1 MLRWKGLQNLTVA
14 VSNTSRTA
22 LVFTL
27 QSSKPNER
35 LDYLGLL
42 DQLDHLTARK
52 DQMREPVSGSEI
64 LLVVQRR
71 LLGRIPGAEESAP
84 AATAYQQI
92 VTQMRRAHA
101 RSSAEQQQAEEEGI
115 ALRDSIR
122 AAYPFHPALVDLM
135 RERWAAVPDFQRT
148 RGALRFLASC
158 LRAAHREGKSRA
170 LLGPG
175 DVPLHDP
182 EVRLAFFKEV
192 GQREDYQAVLEHD
205 FLGAHARAKQIDDRR
220 AREVPTEA
228 MRRPATRLA
237 TAILMYSFGGLRREG
252 AKEKELL
259 PPGVS
264 EEELLAACVGPDL
277 DTVTA
282 LACLKE
288 LKERCLYLHFDGVR
302 YCFKKDPNITL
313 LLEQEADAVARDE
326 RQVRDQIK
334 EMLEERLAGHREA
347 IVWPERSGDI
357 SDKDPAFLVAYL
369 PLEFAAMPQAGQD
382 AHAKELMEKYGDKPR
397 SYRNGL
403 GLAVPS
409 GDQIE
414 SLRRSVRY
422 LLAAERV
429 KAKARQHNLTDE
441 QRGQL
446 REREATHRAEAE
458 SAFLKLYMEV
468 WFPKVEKGEVRIE
481 PVAFGGRPPQTTLNS
496 ESKKAMIHER
506 IMELVTNTHKRVFS
520 KQPPGKVAELFKL
533 GEGTPPIL
541 GIRTAEVVDG
551 FYSFLG
557 FPRLMN
563 SDVLRRGIVQ
573 GIKDRVFGYVSGAV
587 PNLGPDGKFQVPVPK
602 VRFDVDV
609 SDDEIDL
616 DSGFLMLPQAI
627 PQPEPVPAAVPTPA
641 VPGGGPSPG
650 GGEQPT
656 PTPAPGKSAQAPQT
670 VVELSFSAG
679 KTQVYTAFNAIAN
692 LADMA
697 GKVTVTV
704 RAESAQGFD
713 RSKLQ
718 NGVIE
723 PLREADLIE

>member
-1 MLRWKGLQNLTVA
+1 
-14 VSNTSRTA
+14 
-22 LVFTL
+22 
-27 QSSKPNER
+27 
-35 LDYLGLL
+35 
-42 DQLDHLTARK
+42 
-52 DQMREPVSGSEI
+52 
-64 LLVVQRR
+64 
-71 LLGRIPGAEESAP
+71 
-84 AATAYQQI
+84 
-92 VTQMRRAHA
+92 
-101 RSSAEQQQAEEEGI
+101 
-115 ALRDSIR
+115 
-122 AAYPFHPALVDLM
+122 M

-148 RGALRFLASC
+148 RGALRFLAAC

-175 DVPLHDP
+175 DVPLHDA
-182 EVRLAFFKEV
+182 EVRLAFFKEM
-192 GQREDYQAVLEHD
+192 GQREDFQAVLEYD

-252 AKEKELL
+252 AEARTGEKESELL

-347 IVWPERSGDI
+347 LVWPERSGDI

-369 PLEFAAMPQAGQD
+369 PLEFAAMPQAGQE
-382 AHAKELMEKYGDKPR
+382 AHAKELLEKHGDKPR

-414 SLRRSVRY
+414 GLRRSVRY

-446 REREATHRAEAE
+446 REREATHKAEAE

-481 PVAFGGRPPQTTLNS
+481 PVAFGGRPPQTTLN
-496 ESKKAMIHER
+496 EKKQAMIHQR
-506 IMELVTNTHKRVFS
+506 VMELVTNTYKRVFT
-520 KQPPGKVAELFKL
+520 KQPPGKIAELFKL

-541 GIRTAEVVDG
+541 GIRTTDVVDG

-557 FPRLMN
+557 FPRLMS
-563 SDVLRRGIVQ
+563 SDVLRRGIAQ

-587 PNLGPDGKFQVPVPK
+587 PTLGPDGKYQVARAK
-602 VRFDVDV
+602 VRFDAEVAE
-609 SDDEIDL
+609 DEIDL
-616 DSGFLMLPQAI
+616 DSGFLMLP
-627 PQPEPVPAAVPTPA
+627 AAVPVSA
-641 VPGGGPSPG
+641 PSTG
-650 GGEQPT
+650 AT
-656 PTPAPGKSAQAPQT
+656 PTPPGTADTPPGPAVGEPGASPPTGTAPRPPGPTPQT
-670 VVELSFSAG
+670 LVELSFSADPN
-679 KTQVYTAFNAIAN
+679 KLYAAWQALVN
-692 LADMA
+692 LAEMA
-697 GKVTVTV
+697 GKVSVTI
-704 RAESAQGFD
+704 RAESPQGFD
-713 RSKLQ
+713 RQKLN